1 MKAELNW
8 YHTAGLA
15 FLALFFV
22 DGGQGLGPK
31 NAQGAE
37 PEYLKVLRQY
47 GQDRGWIYIPGRRVV
62 DLTAPPR
69 ALGNA
74 ILRLMEFNDFEFIQ
88 IECPWPA
95 RAGRTNSD
103 CNQRPGESGQGAKEN
118 QED

>member
-1 MKAELNW
+1 MKTKFRIYRAVAMASL
-8 YHTAGLA
+8 
-15 FLALFFV
+15 FLFFL
-22 DGGQGLGPK
+22 DGEQGIGPK

-47 GQDRGWIYIPGRRVV
+47 GQDRGWIYIPGRGVV

-103 CNQRPGESGQGAKEN
+103 CNQRPGESGQGAKQN